1 MTTTQAALPG
11 LPAPELEARLAGG
24 IGQVLFGME
33 SAIHGLCLALVAQG
47 QVLVEGVP
55 GLGKTLLAKTL
66 ARQLRG
72 RFKRIQCTADMM
84 PSDMTGIHVYNS
96 DKRAFDLLPGP
107 LFADVVLVDEINR
120 TGPKTQSALLQAM
133 EEGAITIDRETY
145 ALPPDYF
152 IIASQNP
159 HELEGTYPLPESQ
172 LDRFLLRL
180 TLTYP
185 DAATERRVLAAYD
198 HPGGGHR
205 AAEEAIAPLPD
216 GLLDAARRQ
225 AAAVRVADA
234 VYDYVAAIAAAS
246 RNHTAVSL
254 GLSTRGALALMR
266 CTRVEAALRGGD
278 FATPDD
284 VKAVAPAVMA
294 HRLILTPEA
303 MLEGDDGVAMTQM
316 ILGQVPVPRDSAP
329 EDWAPLD
336 AD

>member
-1 MTTTQAALPG
+1 MTK
-11 LPAPELEARLAGG
+11 PAQDLEARLEEGLG
-24 IGQVLFGME
+24 RVLFGME
-33 SAIHGLCLALVAQG
+33 STIHGLCLALVAKG

-96 DKRAFDLLPGP
+96 ERRAFDLLPGP

-133 EEGAITIDRETY
+133 EEGCITIDRDTY
-145 ALPPDYF
+145 ALPADYF

-180 TLTYP
+180 TIGYP
-185 DAATERRVLAAYD
+185 DPDEEQQVLRAYD
-198 HPGGGHR
+198 HPGGGHAEAEKAVEALPEGLVDEAR
-205 AAEEAIAPLPD
+205 A
-216 GLLDAARRQ
+216 Q
-225 AAAVRVADA
+225 AAQVVVSDA
-234 VYDYVAAIAAAS
+234 VYSYVVAIAAAS
-246 RNHTAVSL
+246 RSHSAVSL

-266 CTRVEAALRGGD
+266 CARVEAALRSSD
-278 FATPDD
+278 YVTPDH
-284 VKAVAPAVMA
+284 VKAVARAVVA

-303 MLEGDDGVAMTQM
+303 MLEGMDGDSLTNV
-316 ILGQVPVPRDSAP
+316 ILGQVPVPRDSA
-329 EDWAPLD
+329 
-336 AD
+336 